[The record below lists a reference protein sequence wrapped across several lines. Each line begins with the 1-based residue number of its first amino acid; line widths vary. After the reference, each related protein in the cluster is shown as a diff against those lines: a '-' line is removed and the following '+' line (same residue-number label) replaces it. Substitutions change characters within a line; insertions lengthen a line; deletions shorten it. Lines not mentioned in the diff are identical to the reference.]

1 MAELQEL
8 TAWRT
13 HHKECGGRAEKTQA
27 FVEKMKKGRGD
38 WTKGQRKRGV
48 KREKRRSEIKKS
60 TKIPLTE
67 MEVRTILP
75 VRQ

>member
-1 MAELQEL
+1 MTELQEL
-8 TAWRT
+8 TVWRT
-13 HHKECGGRAEKTQA
+13 HHKECGGRAEKTQG

-48 KREKRRSEIKKS
+48 KREKRRSKIKKS